1 MRLQTDG
8 FINPKHD
15 IEYLYVF
22 TTSSEVL
29 FLIYDYSD
37 SVIYKVI
44 CDKLLTIMYYNA
56 IEVPDEL
63 KDFYNLKI
71 FKATRPRRTD
81 KVSSGIDDYVLS
93 GMAKINDSWYKVS
106 IADDVITLKE
116 DNSNYTDRLSS
127 NLLECLNGLCLSSFM
142 QKGNYFY
149 VLGLDEDD
157 EDLTPFYGIVDIEKD
172 RFSRFYYLT
181 TDFGKI
187 YPVSIN
193 VDLEDKKIY
202 AVGAIVNDN
211 SVSPYLEI
219 FTPID

>member
-29 FLIYDYSD
+29 FLIYDYD
-37 SVIYKVI
+37 DDMLYKVI
-44 CDKLLTIMYYNA
+44 CDKLLTILSYNV
-56 IEVPDEL
+56 IELPDEL
-63 KDFYNLKI
+63 KDFDTLKI
-71 FKATRPRRTD
+71 FKAARPRRTD
-81 KVSSGIDDYVLS
+81 RVSSGIDDYVLS
-93 GMAKINDSWYKVS
+93 GMAKINDIWYKTS
-106 IADDVITLKE
+106 IADDVLTLKE
-116 DNSNYTDRLSS
+116 DNSNYTDELSN
-127 NLLECLNGLCLSSFM
+127 NLLECMSGLRLSSFM
-142 QKGNYFY
+142 QKSNYFY
-149 VLGLDEDD
+149 VLGLVEDD
-157 EDLTPFYGIVDIEKD
+157 EEPIPFYGIVDIEKD
-172 RFSRFYYLT
+172 KFSRFYYLT
-181 TDFGKI
+181 TDIGKI